1 MSARKPLGFT
11 LIEVIVVTLIIA
23 VLAMIAFPSYTRMMQ
38 RTRRAEAV
46 TIINEQ
52 QLRLEKFRVDN
63 PSYDGYSDDPDGLT
77 STEFYDIS
85 FSGEDA
91 DTYVITA
98 TPKGTQTKDTTCGT
112 LVRTFDK
119 GSTTQTPAIADCW

>member
-11 LIEVIVVTLIIA
+11 LIEVITVCLIIG
-23 VLAMIAFPSYTRMMQ
+23 VLAAIAFPSYTRMMQ

-63 PSYDGYSDDPDGLT
+63 ADYGDYDPVGLT
-77 STEFYDIS
+77 STEFYDITI
-85 FSGEDA
+85 SGADA

-98 TPKGTQTKDTTCGT
+98 TRKGAQLNDTTCGD
-112 LVRTFDK
+112 LVRTFNQ
-119 GSTTQTPAIADCW
+119 GNIPQSPTSAECW